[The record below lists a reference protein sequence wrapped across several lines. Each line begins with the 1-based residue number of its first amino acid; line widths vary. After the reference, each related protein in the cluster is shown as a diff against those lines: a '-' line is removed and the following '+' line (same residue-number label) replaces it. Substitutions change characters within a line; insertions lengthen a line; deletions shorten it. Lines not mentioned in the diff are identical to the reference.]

1 MGPHGACPASV
12 SPLTTGAGGSDRG
25 QGAATIPTPLPP
37 GLQLLFHTPD
47 SPRGSFPFP
56 LSHKQQGGHE
66 AFVPPAR
73 RWRQTRPCHQPPA
86 RAPASGP
93 GAAGRVPRPG
103 CSQLPAPLIALKG
116 KDGTGRDGCWLPPHC
131 PTLPALAPGSPTAGD
146 TQPPALPATARWG
159 TRGHGPTGDKEMLT
173 HWGDHASRWLCAVDF
188 HLPGHAGDLLP
199 FD

>member
-37 GLQLLFHTPD
+37 GLQPLFHTPD

-73 RWRQTRPCHQPPA
+73 PWRQTRPCHQPPA

-116 KDGTGRDGCWLPPHC
+116 KDGTGRL
-131 PTLPALAPGSPTAGD
+131 LAPTPLPHAASP
-146 TQPPALPATARWG
+146 G
-159 TRGHGPTGDKEMLT
+159 TREPHGGGHPAPGPPRHGSLGNTRTWPHRGQGNADTL
-173 HWGDHASRWLCAVDF
+173 GGSRLQVALCC
-188 HLPGHAGDLLP
+188 
-199 FD
+199 